1 MEEATKCLFRTSLRS
16 THLTRNNF
24 VSSAMQSH
32 QQQYYNTAYKT
43 VYQPTI
49 YLQATA
55 FNTVA
60 NLCLIIYIIKDK
72 SYDSWQL
79 NCSSRLIKSI
89 WNTVC
94 HYNVVQQI
102 TLLNY
107 SYTAKRIN
115 RVNRLGKTFVTADAR
130 FVFLFA
136 DGYLHHNSQAQ
147 NITTGVECQKLT
159 KTVCLIYDQKPIYQ
173 SELIYYRR
181 PMRRCSIPEPP
192 SPHTIGSGVHVNAS
206 FHIFT

>member
-60 NLCLIIYIIKDK
+60 DLCLIIYIIKDK
-72 SYDSWQL
+72 SYDS
-79 NCSSRLIKSI
+79 
-89 WNTVC
+89 
-94 HYNVVQQI
+94 
-102 TLLNY
+102 
-107 SYTAKRIN
+107 
-115 RVNRLGKTFVTADAR
+115 
-130 FVFLFA
+130 
-136 DGYLHHNSQAQ
+136 
-147 NITTGVECQKLT
+147 
-159 KTVCLIYDQKPIYQ
+159 
-173 SELIYYRR
+173 
-181 PMRRCSIPEPP
+181 
-192 SPHTIGSGVHVNAS
+192 
-206 FHIFT
+206 